1 MKHLLRLAKP
11 GVATWICVGLLAGCA
26 TTRIESQWKDPNFV
40 GGLNKGGHVLVLCLA
55 RDDTLRRVCED
66 QWATQL
72 GMQEMTVV
80 RSYLIPGF
88 PPDGAANPDQ
98 IKAAAQASGAGM
110 VVSMQLAR
118 SDFAVVN
125 PGPQVGFGVGSGG
138 GGYRGGGFSFGG
150 LGISFPVGGATATQ
164 AMSASTTLVDV
175 EGGTVIWSGNA
186 SADNDSDG
194 NAQVSALTKVTIE
207 ALKKAGLL

>member
-1 MKHLLRLAKP
+1 MTNLLRLAKL
-11 GVATWICVGLLAGCA
+11 GVTTWICAGLLAGCA
-26 TTRIESQWKDPNFV
+26 TTRIDSQWKDPNFV

-66 QWATQL
+66 LWATQL
-72 GMQEMTVV
+72 GMQEMTAV

-98 IKAAAQASGAGM
+98 TKAAAQASGAGM

-125 PGPQVGFGVGSGG
+125 PGPQVGFGVGSGS

-150 LGISFPVGGATATQ
+150 LGISLPIGGATATQ

-175 EGGTVIWSGNA
+175 ASGALVWSGNA
-186 SADNDSDG
+186 STAADGDVT
-194 NAQVSALTKVTIE
+194 AQVSALTKVTIE
-207 ALKKAGLL
+207 TLKKAGLL